1 MSKRRPPARLRRILS
16 PKPATIAPVAP
27 FLVGLSG
34 VAAANGLT
42 TAGLHP
48 VVRHVLGEACII
60 ASERHGWSVSHALVL
75 AAEQADELRQL
86 GLAHQVEFL
95 WQAIHQDT
103 DLLPLVLAD
112 CGVGR
117 PQDAINRV
125 ALRPVGH
132 APVEVAA

>member
-16 PKPATIAPVAP
+16 PKATTIAPVNP
-27 FLVGLSG
+27 FFVGLSG
-34 VAAANGLT
+34 VAADNGLT
-42 TAGLHP
+42 PAGLHP

-60 ASERHGWSVSHALVL
+60 ASEKRGWSVDHALEL
-75 AAEQADELRQL
+75 AAEQADELRSL

-103 DLLPLVLAD
+103 DLLLLVLAD

-117 PQDAINRV
+117 PHVAISRV
-125 ALRPVGH
+125 ALPPWRCSAVRVS
-132 APVEVAA
+132 A

>member
-1 MSKRRPPARLRRILS
+1 MSTRRPPARLRRILS
-16 PKPATIAPVAP
+16 PKATTIPPVDP
-27 FLVGLSG
+27 FFVGLSG
-34 VAAANGLT
+34 VAADIGLT
-42 TAGLHP
+42 TAAIHP

-60 ASERHGWSVSHALVL
+60 ESEKRGWSVGHALEL
-75 AAEQADELRQL
+75 AAEQASELRHL

-103 DLLPLVLAD
+103 DLLLLVLAD

-132 APVEVAA
+132 APVEVPA